1 MKIVKTYIQFVNEEN
16 ENRITVQDIYNT
28 LKQIFVEDDVLS
40 TDSVYE
46 SFDGGIRLVISI
58 SKLYTKDE
66 VVIFTKFLFNV
77 DNNKTYL
84 TSNTFKY
91 LYEINCQFEEESFTD
106 TNDLTTKITDIITQ
120 NKFGENLKKLSDFIK
135 KPEHDINEWFYK
147 NKIKDISVTGFKFDP
162 EMKNIPCKNLTFTF
176 TMTVN
181 EQDDV
186 ELIIKKLSVGR
197 FKFTFKIF
205 DKSFDIDKP
214 SLTTLIETI
223 GETLKDK
230 YQK

>member
-1 MKIVKTYIQFVNEEN
+1 MKDIDIEKVQQCPICQKWITYCLTEPSSDNPRMYGSWI
-16 ENRITVQDIYNT
+16 RD
-28 LKQIFVEDDVLS
+28 KQKFWED
-40 TDSVYE
+40 
-46 SFDGGIRLVISI
+46 
-58 SKLYTKDE
+58 
-66 VVIFTKFLFNV
+66 
-77 DNNKTYL
+77 NKTYL